1 MIVFLLLTFANT
13 ISCFIAMCRKPS
25 DISVPPTIY
34 IFDIKMPIYVQ
45 YSKLTLIFA
54 MK

>member
-13 ISCFIAMCRKPS
+13 ISCFICRKPS
-25 DISVPPTIY
+25 DISVPPSIY

>member
-1 MIVFLLLTFANT
+1 MLLLKEV
-13 ISCFIAMCRKPS
+13 IYQ
-25 DISVPPTIY
+25 SVGLLSEHLVSRNAKLVAY
-34 IFDIKMPIYVQ
+34 DIKMPIYVQ